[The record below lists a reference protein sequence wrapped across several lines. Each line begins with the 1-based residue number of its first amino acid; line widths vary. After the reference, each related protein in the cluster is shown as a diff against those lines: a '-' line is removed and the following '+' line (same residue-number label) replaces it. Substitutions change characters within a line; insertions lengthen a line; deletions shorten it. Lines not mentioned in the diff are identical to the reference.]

1 MNSYPVMESFYTL
14 QGEGV
19 HSGSAA
25 YFIRLAGCDV
35 GCSWCDVKD
44 SWRTEGY
51 PVLTDDELV
60 ERALD
65 SGTEIVVITGGEPLM
80 YNLDTLT
87 TKLQLVGLR
96 THIETSGAHPFSGS
110 WDWVCVS
117 PKKFKEPLAEVLE
130 HADELKVIVVNK
142 HDFEWGEQ
150 FSGLVPEQCARILQ
164 PEWSKSDKITSSII
178 DYIRNS
184 PKWRLSL
191 QTHKYLDIP

>member
-1 MNSYPVMESFYTL
+1 MESFYTL

-130 HADELKVIVVNK
+130 HANELKVIVVNK

>member
-44 SWRTEGY
+44 SWQTEGY

-60 ERALD
+60 DRALD

-80 YNLDTLT
+80 YNLDSLT
-87 TKLQLVGLR
+87 AKLQLVGLR

-117 PKKFKEPLAEVLE
+117 PKKFKEPLPEVLG
-130 HADELKVIVVNK
+130 HANELKVIVVNK
-142 HDFEWGEQ
+142 HDFEWGEKY
-150 FSGLVPEQCARILQ
+150 SELVPEQCTRIFQ
-164 PEWSKSDKITSSII
+164 PEWSKSDKVTPAVI

>member
-130 HADELKVIVVNK
+130 HANELKVIVVNK

>member
-1 MNSYPVMESFYTL
+1 MESFYTL